1 MHESCVLLG
10 SNVSPEY
17 NLPLGLRL
25 LCQSLEIL
33 KISSVWDSPAVGSKG
48 PNFLNAAALVMTPFD
63 SPVALQERVLR
74 PLEARMG
81 RVRTEDKNA
90 NRTIDFD
97 IVIFDGRVI
106 DPLFWQYAYRVVP
119 VADVIDELDPK
130 LYSDLKAEAARLL
143 QTSPLR
149 PRPDITRLVQM
160 IVKN

>member
-1 MHESCVLLG
+1 
-10 SNVSPEY
+10 
-17 NLPLGLRL
+17 
-25 LCQSLEIL
+25 
-33 KISSVWDSPAVGSKG
+33 
-48 PNFLNAAALVMTPFD
+48 
-63 SPVALQERVLR
+63 
-74 PLEARMG
+74 MG

-90 NRTIDFD
+90 DRTIDFD